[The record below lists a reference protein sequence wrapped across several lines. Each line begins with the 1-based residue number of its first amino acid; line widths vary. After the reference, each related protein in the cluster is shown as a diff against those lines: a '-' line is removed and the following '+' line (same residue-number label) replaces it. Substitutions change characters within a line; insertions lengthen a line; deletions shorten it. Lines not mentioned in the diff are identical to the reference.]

1 MINKQNLWF
10 ATLFSLIL
18 ILGVYY
24 LKIDDTA
31 KSVLKN
37 VDPKE
42 KEIVEINSSDI
53 LVSLEVEKEEE
64 KQKLISKYEDI
75 LLSESSSI
83 EEKNTAYENIQNLN
97 SKTSTEDKIKAL
109 IKKEF
114 TLDSCVKIND
124 TSITI
129 TINKNEHNKNLANNI
144 IRKVQELFEKEQY
157 ITVKFN

>member
-42 KEIVEINSSDI
+42 KEIVEINSSDV

-97 SKTSTEDKIKAL
+97 IKTSTEDKIKAL

-129 TINKNEHNKNLANNI
+129 TINKKEHNKNLANNI

>member
-42 KEIVEINSSDI
+42 KENVEINSSDV

-129 TINKNEHNKNLANNI
+129 TINKKEHNKNLANNI

>member
-42 KEIVEINSSDI
+42 KEIVEINSSDV

-129 TINKNEHNKNLANNI
+129 TINKKEHNKNLANNI

>member
-42 KEIVEINSSDI
+42 KEIVEINSSDV

-97 SKTSTEDKIKAL
+97 NKTSTEDKIKAL

-129 TINKNEHNKNLANNI
+129 TINKKEHNKNLANNI

>member
-42 KEIVEINSSDI
+42 KEIVEINSSDV

-83 EEKNTAYENIQNLN
+83 EEKNSAYENIQNLN

-129 TINKNEHNKNLANNI
+129 TINKKEHNKNLANNI